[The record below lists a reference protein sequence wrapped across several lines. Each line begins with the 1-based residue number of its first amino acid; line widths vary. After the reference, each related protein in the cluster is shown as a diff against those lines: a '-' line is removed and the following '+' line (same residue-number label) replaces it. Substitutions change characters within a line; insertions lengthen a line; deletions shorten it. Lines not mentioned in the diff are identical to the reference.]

1 MRRPGL
7 YAEIDGE
14 DIISVVMADSCSG
27 EQRLAAVS
35 PVDDLIAALDIDY
48 SAYRAEVKQLYDY
61 PLFAEGPTVSED
73 ALVELVTDALIT
85 AELLRELDPIA
96 YFVAVAKLNYSLSR
110 TDDGTASFWLYAG
123 QELVQIL
130 EEPIHIQVR
139 LRNIFEMTF
148 DGMERATQEARYEKL
163 NGVYPGLL
171 EHNFI
176 FRPLPLSRSYEC
188 VLSSVSELRLLELLL
203 YFRQDK
209 RRIARCKYCGGFFV
223 PASGHRM
230 SYCDRAQVGGTCGQ
244 LGPNQQRRRTRETDA
259 VKQKYDALRKRLWA
273 RMNRY
278 ESAIPEERDGLAK
291 MTALMYSEWSDMA
304 AEAYT
309 RCRRGELSAEEFFRE
324 IDTFG
329 ILDSYEAGPARNSE
343 ETVWQKRL
351 KANMD
356 FDPSKFYENTMFL
369 DLSKQDPQWE
379 TISAEQQRLHDQ
391 DGGDTLKERYGKKG

>member
-85 AELLRELDPIA
+85 AEMLRELDPIA

-148 DGMERATQEARYEKL
+148 WSIT
-163 NGVYPGLL
+163 
-171 EHNFI
+171 F
-176 FRPLPLSRSYEC
+176 FS
-188 VLSSVSELRLLELLL
+188 VL
-203 YFRQDK
+203 
-209 RRIARCKYCGGFFV
+209 C
-223 PASGHRM
+223 P
-230 SYCDRAQVGGTCGQ
+230 
-244 LGPNQQRRRTRETDA
+244 
-259 VKQKYDALRKRLWA
+259 
-273 RMNRY
+273 
-278 ESAIPEERDGLAK
+278 
-291 MTALMYSEWSDMA
+291 
-304 AEAYT
+304 
-309 RCRRGELSAEEFFRE
+309 
-324 IDTFG
+324 
-329 ILDSYEAGPARNSE
+329 
-343 ETVWQKRL
+343 
-351 KANMD
+351 
-356 FDPSKFYENTMFL
+356 
-369 DLSKQDPQWE
+369 
-379 TISAEQQRLHDQ
+379 
-391 DGGDTLKERYGKKG
+391 